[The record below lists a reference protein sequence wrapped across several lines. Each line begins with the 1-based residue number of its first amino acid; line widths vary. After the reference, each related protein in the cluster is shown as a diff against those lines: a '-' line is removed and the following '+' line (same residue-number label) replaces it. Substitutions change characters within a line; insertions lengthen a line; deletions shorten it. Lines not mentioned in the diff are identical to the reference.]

1 METPDTV
8 DRNKEED
15 STPSL
20 ENSDITINK
29 GALSKRSISMRS
41 ILFLSIIGLILFISL
56 SFYIFFIRLHN
67 KTVEHYIRSKGIFV
81 AKTLSIE
88 SLSHLQKR
96 EFAAILEHVNI
107 LASDEDV
114 IYAAVVD
121 SEGHIIAEAPK
132 DCPMMPG
139 SMDIPEN
146 NGTDPVFMP
155 LLGAKGEKIGYA
167 VSIAIKSQD
176 QIIGFSRVF
185 ISFRQI
191 KKGLSHIKTG
201 IFLVLAFITFIGILT
216 ALIISNLITKPIFDL
231 VRASEKIAEGH
242 FNTDLSVE
250 SRTEIGLLAKSFHKM
265 THNIRQY
272 QDKITSQSN
281 ELKAI
286 INSMGSGLFTID
298 QEWRITSFNK
308 AAERI
313 TGYKAEEVLG
323 EKCEEVF
330 HSEAC
335 SSECPL
341 ERALKSD
348 SYVLSNDFFIKNK
361 EGRRIPISA
370 STSPLKNESGRI
382 IGGVEVF
389 KDLSEVKELQKQLI
403 QADKMSALGQMVSG
417 IAHDINNP
425 TGVIHSNMVALS
437 EYTSVIKDLLIQYRR
452 LTQRLQKARD
462 KDLSTEYSLI
472 KAYEDQCDIDY
483 ILEDLD
489 CLVEE
494 SGEAARRIRQIVK
507 DLRDFIHID
516 VGQLQLA
523 DLNQRLD
530 VSLKLIK
537 FNPKI
542 KLIKEYSQ
550 IPQIQCNVQQIDQ
563 LFTNIILN
571 AVQALRNKG
580 EIKIRTSHTD
590 GRIRISFRDNGPG
603 IPEEIQSKIFD
614 PFFTTKEV
622 GEGTG
627 LGLSICF
634 KIVDNHGGKIWVES
648 EFENWTEF
656 FVELPI
662 NPKVNSY

>member
-1 METPDTV
+1 MKTPDTL
-8 DRNKEED
+8 DRNKEAD
-15 STPSL
+15 STPSP
-20 ENSDITINK
+20 EDYDITMK
-29 GALSKRSISMRS
+29 KDALSKRSISMRS
-41 ILFLSIIGLILFISL
+41 VLSLSIIALILFISL
-56 SFYIFFIRLHN
+56 SFYIFFQRLYN
-67 KTVEHYIRSKGIFV
+67 KTVEHYIRSKAIFV

-88 SLSHLQKR
+88 SISHLKKK
-96 EFAAILEHVNI
+96 EFASILEHVKI
-107 LASDEDV
+107 LASDQDV
-114 IYAAVVD
+114 ICAAILD
-121 SEGHIIAEAPK
+121 AEGYIIAKAPQ
-132 DCPMMPG
+132 DCPMMP
-139 SMDIPEN
+139 SSIDIPEN
-146 NGTDPVFMP
+146 YGAAPVFMP

-167 VSIAIKSQD
+167 VSMPIKSQD
-176 QIIGFSRVF
+176 QMIGLSRVF
-185 ISFRQI
+185 ISFHQI

-201 IFLVLAFITFIGILT
+201 IFLVLALITFIGILT
-216 ALIISNLITKPIFDL
+216 ALIISNLITKPILNL
-231 VRASEKIAEGH
+231 VSASERIAEGH
-242 FNTDLSVE
+242 FDTDVSVG
-250 SRTEIGLLAKSFHKM
+250 SRTEIGLLARSFHKM
-265 THNIRQY
+265 TNSIRRY

-313 TGYKAEEVLG
+313 TGYKEEEVLG
-323 EKCEEVF
+323 KKCEEVF

-335 SSECPL
+335 QSECPL

-361 EGRRIPISA
+361 EGRKIPISA

-437 EYTSVIKDLLIQYRR
+437 EYTAVIKDLLIQYRG
-452 LTQRLQKARD
+452 LLHKGRD
-462 KDLSTEYSLI
+462 KGSSTEYSRI
-472 KAYEDQCDIDY
+472 KAYEEQCDIDY

-494 SGEAARRIRQIVK
+494 SGEAARRITQIVK

-537 FNPKI
+537 FNAKI
-542 KLIKEYSQ
+542 KVIKEYSE
-550 IPQIQCNVQQIDQ
+550 IPPIQCNVQHIDQ

-571 AVQALRNKG
+571 AVQALGHKG

-590 GRIRISFRDNGPG
+590 GRIRISFWDNGPG

-648 EFENWTEF
+648 EPENWTEF

-662 NPKVNSY
+662 NPIVSSER